1 MPGANDDGSNLCH
14 AALSCCNANVTRPD
28 HRNTSGGTI
37 VVALL
42 LLCGTFYA
50 GLYEFAPQRWY
61 AMQNDVPSE
70 RVYIQRKPHDC
81 EWMSAPLGDKH
92 CHYEKS
98 VRKL

>member
-1 MPGANDDGSNLCH
+1 
-14 AALSCCNANVTRPD
+14 
-28 HRNTSGGTI
+28 
-37 VVALL
+37 L

-70 RVYIQRKPHDC
+70 RVYIQRKPDDC
-81 EWMSAPLGDKH
+81 EWMSAPLGDKP

-98 VRKL
+98 VRKLSDPEQDPQIEHDPNKSKAIEGCVKTFV